1 MAAYRVNANTEPRYT
16 KRKHSLKDVN
26 LLLHSVS
33 DIPLENGF

>member
-1 MAAYRVNANTEPRYT
+1 MAAYRANANTESKYT
-16 KRKHSLKDVN
+16 NRGRLLKDVN

>member
-1 MAAYRVNANTEPRYT
+1 MAACRANAESRYT
-16 KRKHSLKDVN
+16 KRGRSLRDVN